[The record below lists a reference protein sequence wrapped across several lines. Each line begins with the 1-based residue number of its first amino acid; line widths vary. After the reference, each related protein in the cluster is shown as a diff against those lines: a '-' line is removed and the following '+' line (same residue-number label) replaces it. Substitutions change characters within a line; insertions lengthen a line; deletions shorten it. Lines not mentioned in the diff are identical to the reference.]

1 MAFSHWLTSSTYNEL
16 REGPCLSQR
25 VTAATYLIPESSHP
39 QNSPSL
45 LTRTPMTTT
54 ATPPSK
60 PLQFLNGPVA
70 IKRKPRLPR
79 HQRAGGQPYL
89 DDMDTAAQLA
99 AAAKKLHMTT
109 MELIQRTLAAK
120 FQYEATYNAQSATP
134 AAASASPTAWQ
145 APQTETASQQ
155 ASVSLLH

>member
-1 MAFSHWLTSSTYNEL
+1 
-16 REGPCLSQR
+16 
-25 VTAATYLIPESSHP
+25 
-39 QNSPSL
+39 
-45 LTRTPMTTT
+45 MTTT

-79 HQRAGGQPYL
+79 HQRAGNHTYL

-99 AAAKKLHMTT
+99 AAAKKLHLTT

-120 FQYEATYNAQSATP
+120 FEYEATYNAQSATP
-134 AAASASPTAWQ
+134 AAASASPSAWQ
-145 APQTETASQQ
+145 APQTETTSQQ